1 MGAGMALG
9 RGDLSGRGVVIFDF
23 DGTLADTVDSIVA
36 VAREVMVD
44 HGYPE
49 ERLGDMRRLVG
60 PPFPQAFSQVYGVT
74 PEEAVSITAD
84 YRVRYRAIGAAAW
97 PFYEGMADLLAR
109 LRAAG
114 RRTAIASSKRAEL
127 LAQAISDNEA
137 EALFDV
143 CCGKLSDEGD
153 SKAKAIVRALEALGA
168 SADDAVM
175 VGDRH
180 YDVEAAIECGIPCVG
195 VSYGGTCEE
204 GELEGA
210 GAAVVVGSVDELG
223 RVLLGDRP

>member
-1 MGAGMALG
+1 MGEDMALTD
-9 RGDLSGRGVVIFDF
+9 GDVSRRRVVIFDF
-23 DGTLADTVDSIVA
+23 DGTLADTVESIVA
-36 VAREVMVD
+36 VARKVMVE

-60 PPFPQAFSQVYGVT
+60 PPFPQAFSQVYGVS
-74 PEEAVSITAD
+74 PEEAASITAD
-84 YRVRYRAIGAAAW
+84 YRARYRAIGAAAW

-127 LAQAISDNEA
+127 LAQAISDNRA
-137 EALFDV
+137 EPLFDV

-153 SKAKAIVRALEALGA
+153 SKAQAIVRALDALGA
-168 SADDAVM
+168 SPEDAVM

-180 YDVEAAIECGIPCVG
+180 YDVEAALACGIPCVG

-210 GAAVVVGSVDELG
+210 GAVVVVDSVDELG
-223 RVLLGDRP
+223 RVLLADMA